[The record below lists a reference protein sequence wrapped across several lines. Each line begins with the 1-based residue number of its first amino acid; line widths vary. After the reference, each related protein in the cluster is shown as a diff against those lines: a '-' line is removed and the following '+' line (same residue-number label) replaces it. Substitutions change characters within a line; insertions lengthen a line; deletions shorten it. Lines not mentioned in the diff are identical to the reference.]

1 MDNLYKG
8 YRTLVMD
15 DETTSAFY
23 SNKEEFCGNIPDLNP
38 NEFIILQDLEGNIFD
53 IYKNSPNGEIIQIK
67 YPIASS
73 REIGTIKPR
82 NTGQKLALSLLQN
95 PAIGVKLLR
104 GVYGSGKDM
113 LMLAQAF
120 QDLEAG
126 RFKKL
131 VFIRPNVSVKDVPE
145 IGYLKGDAYDK
156 LSWTLGPFYDKVGGA
171 EGVEYLIAE
180 GELELVPLPFIR
192 GRSFENSIVYVC
204 EGQNI
209 TTEIAKLL
217 ISRVGEGS
225 ELWINADT
233 HQTDNKVY
241 EKDNGIIKMIDRLKD
256 DPLFGMVYLS
266 KTERGAIANLANKLD
281 N

>member
-8 YRTLVMD
+8 YQELIMD
-15 DETTSAFY
+15 EEHLSQFY
-23 SNKEEFCGNIPDLNP
+23 ANPKEYCANLLRLNP
-38 NEFIILQDLEGNIFD
+38 NEYILLQDLSGTTID
-53 IYKNSPNGEIIQIK
+53 VYKNSPEG
-67 YPIASS
+67 PIAVRYPTINS
-73 REIGTIKPR
+73 RITGTLKPR
-82 NTGQKLALSLLQN
+82 NIKQKVAMALLQDT
-95 PAIGVKLLR
+95 AVGVKLLR
-104 GVYGSGKDM
+104 GVYGSGKDY
-113 LMLAQAF
+113 LMLSQALHDIEVGKF
-120 QDLEAG
+120 Q
-126 RFKKL
+126 KL
-131 VFIRPNVSVKDVPE
+131 VFIRPNVSIKDVPD
-145 IGYLKGDAYDK
+145 IGYLKGDAYEK

-171 EGVEYLIAE
+171 EGVEYLIAQ

-209 TTEIAKLL
+209 TSEIAKLL

-241 EKDNGIIKMIDRLKD
+241 DRDNGIIKMIDRLKD
-256 DPLFGMVYLS
+256 DPLFGMVYLD

-281 N
+281 D

>member
-8 YRTLVMD
+8 YQELIMD
-15 DETTSAFY
+15 EEHLSQFY
-23 SNKEEFCGNIPDLNP
+23 ANPKEYCANLLRLNP
-38 NEFIILQDLEGNIFD
+38 NEYILLQDLSGTTID
-53 IYKNSPNGEIIQIK
+53 VYKNSPEG
-67 YPIASS
+67 PIAVRYPTINS
-73 REIGTIKPR
+73 RITGTLKPR
-82 NTGQKLALSLLQN
+82 NIKQKIAMALLQD
-95 PAIGVKLLR
+95 ASVGVKLLR
-104 GVYGSGKDM
+104 GVYGSGKDY
-113 LMLAQAF
+113 LMLSQALHDIEVGKF
-120 QDLEAG
+120 Q
-126 RFKKL
+126 KL
-131 VFIRPNVSVKDVPE
+131 VFIRPNVSIKDVPD
-145 IGYLKGDAYDK
+145 IGYLKGDAYEK

-171 EGVEYLIAE
+171 EGVEYLIAQ

-241 EKDNGIIKMIDRLKD
+241 DRDNGIIKMIDRLKD
-256 DPLFGMVYLS
+256 DPLFGMVYLD

-281 N
+281 D

>member
-8 YRTLVMD
+8 YQELIMD
-15 DETTSAFY
+15 EEHLSQFY
-23 SNKEEFCGNIPDLNP
+23 ANPKEYCANLLRLNP
-38 NEFIILQDLEGNIFD
+38 NEYILLQDLSGTTID
-53 IYKNSPNGEIIQIK
+53 VYKNSPEG
-67 YPIASS
+67 PIAVRYPTINS
-73 REIGTIKPR
+73 RITGTLKPR
-82 NTGQKLALSLLQN
+82 NIKQKIAMALLQDT
-95 PAIGVKLLR
+95 AVGVKLLR
-104 GVYGSGKDM
+104 GVYGSGKDY
-113 LMLAQAF
+113 LMLSQALHDIENGKF
-120 QDLEAG
+120 Q
-126 RFKKL
+126 KL
-131 VFIRPNVSVKDVPE
+131 VFIRPNVSIKDVPD
-145 IGYLKGDAYDK
+145 IGYLKGDAYEK

-171 EGVEYLIAE
+171 EGVEYLIAQ

-241 EKDNGIIKMIDRLKD
+241 DKDNGIIKMIDRLKD
-256 DPLFGMVYLS
+256 DSLFGMVYLD

-281 N
+281 D